1 METKQPETDGVHEVQ
16 SQSVPESGEDVSDE
30 SPEACDMEAFEEH
43 IAEIVSRMAPE
54 RPDII
59 QCVWASQALACFG
72 RAFRSAGS
80 KGRESFPTDHI
91 QEFWSHSW
99 HGNKWHKVLTAIYL
113 CNGMMA
119 AAVASLGALLLWTF
133 VAWSHLPTEPLNWW
147 REQPAA
153 SFWCTGASIAL
164 YCWALFFLQR
174 RRRVF
179 LDVLCIDQQDTS
191 LKAAGLVSM
200 GAFLKCSDSMLVL
213 WDPSYTH
220 RLWCVF
226 ELAAYLHSRPA
237 DKVKLII
244 RPTILGPV
252 FVSFPVALFFFILVT
267 GLIPTG
273 QHAIMWPLM
282 GLASYVGFYKSCSML
297 REYWRSVEL
306 LEKQVAGFTAT
317 KSLCWC
323 CSTNH
328 KDESGGTMV
337 CDRQIVFRC
346 IVAWFGSLENFETRV
361 RTDVL
366 ECLVD
371 QLSKQIFTYKQ
382 CAVAGLPWFWSSFDS
397 SAVEAA
403 LRIPDYDLLFKP
415 WDFSGTMRPIV
426 RGLGWAVGFLPV
438 LFFLTSRLAFLLRHQ
453 RESICAEILVNSFI
467 LIAMIAVFFVLL
479 VLEQVCWTFEGSF
492 GEYNLAY
499 HRLPG
504 TGVFVGIL
512 LSSAAVLFSCI
523 GPRCC
528 GRRSFIPASEQHTMS
543 LEPDS
548 RVPDRGV

>member
-30 SPEACDMEAFEEH
+30 SPEACDMEVFEEH